1 MTDRQ
6 RILDYLTT
14 HGEVTSYDIRV
25 KGLSGNP
32 SQRITELQGEGH
44 DITAERFLRDGRP
57 CTLYTLRPVTQSVR
71 AEGSVERSTP
81 PTRGSRVSGS
91 GGCASPIL
99 DAAANSGTGDQDDP
113 TGGDGSPAVAAL
125 PTLFEMETTRPRSH
139 YEEEAA

>member
-1 MTDRQ
+1 MTQ
-6 RILDYLTT
+6 REQVLHMLKQAGERGVTT
-14 HGEVTSYDIRV
+14 ADFLQAYMPRFSA
-25 KGLSGNP
+25 
-32 SQRITELQGEGH
+32 RIKE
-44 DITAERFLRDGRP
+44 LRDAGHRIDTERVGP
-57 CTLYTLRPVTQSVR
+57 SSSRYTLRPVTQSVR